1 MACSI
6 KALVRLYYGA
16 IKALSRLHH
25 LNRLAQTH
33 LVRKDAAHIIVVEVH
48 QPVHALNLVRL
59 ELQRCVAP
67 QASVF
72 ALLFY

>member
-1 MACSI
+1 MRRYQGAV
-6 KALVRLYYGA
+6 KALL
-16 IKALSRLHH
+16 RLHH

-33 LVRKDAAHIIVVEVH
+33 LVGKDAAHIIVVEVH

-59 ELQRCVAP
+59 ELQRCAAP

-72 ALLFY
+72 ALLYE